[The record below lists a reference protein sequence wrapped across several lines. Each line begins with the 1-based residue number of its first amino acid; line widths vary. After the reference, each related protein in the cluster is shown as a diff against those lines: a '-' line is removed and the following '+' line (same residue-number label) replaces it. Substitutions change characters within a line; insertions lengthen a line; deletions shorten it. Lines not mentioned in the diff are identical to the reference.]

1 MKESKNKKAFDG
13 KSGGSVGIGLA
24 LGLAI
29 GLMMGVATDNI
40 PMWMCLGISIGLC
53 CELHSASRKRENR
66 IPTILMTKPQ
76 SRLTPTIPTTRI
88 LTRTP
93 TNITEQNKN
102 TAEVLSSA
110 VFLRLISSC
119 LSSAGIRPRARAS
132 FHRRLA
138 FRQA

>member
-53 CELHSASRKRENR
+53 CGTAFGVSGKGKPNSDNLDDEAS
-66 IPTILMTKPQ
+66 KPIDPDDLDDEDLNEDTDQ
-76 SRLTPTIPTTRI
+76 Y
-88 LTRTP
+88 
-93 TNITEQNKN
+93 N
-102 TAEVLSSA
+102 
-110 VFLRLISSC
+110 
-119 LSSAGIRPRARAS
+119 
-132 FHRRLA
+132 
-138 FRQA
+138 

>member
-1 MKESKNKKAFDG
+1 MKESKNKKTFDG

-53 CELHSASRKRENR
+53 CGTAFGVSEKGK
-66 IPTILMTKPQ
+66 PTILMTKLQ
-76 SRLTPTIPTTRI
+76 SRLTPTIQTMRT

-110 VFLRLISSC
+110 VFLRLVSFC

-132 FHRRLA
+132 FRQRRA